1 MQSQTPCWGA
11 DCHKETV
18 VLAVDGQSEV
28 TTLANRVKELKRWLA
43 GLPGPVAIA
52 MESSGRFH
60 VTLANLAYKM
70 GHAVFVLD
78 PKRVRRYAQCTA
90 FRGKTDRIDACV
102 MARFLAREQAG
113 LRRYVPP
120 TPEQRRID
128 SLLRRRHKL
137 DVIRQQLADV
147 EKLLH
152 GNRAQMRRV
161 RDDLKDLIRAVD
173 RSLKALITRD
183 PALAERYQ
191 RLRRLPG
198 IGPLNGTALTNLF
211 HRIDFRAADPVVA
224 FVGLDPRPHDSGQ
237 HRGKRRL
244 TKHGHPEYRRLL
256 HNAAMSARKTAIWKP
271 YYERSLKRGLATTE
285 ALVELSRR
293 ILRVAWAID
302 HHQREFDPGRLRVG

>member
-1 MQSQTPCWGA
+1 MQSQMLCWGA

-18 VLAVDGQSEV
+18 VLALDGETEV
-28 TTLANRVKELKRWLA
+28 ITLQNRVKVLKRWLA
-43 GLPGPVAIA
+43 SLSGPVAIA

-60 VTLANLAYKM
+60 VMLANLAHKL
-70 GHAVFVLD
+70 GHAVYVLD
-78 PKRVRRYAQCTA
+78 PKRVRRYAQSTG
-90 FRGKTDRIDACV
+90 FRGKTDRLDACV
-102 MARFLAREQAG
+102 IARFLAREQDG

-147 EKLLH
+147 AKLLH
-152 GNRAQMRRV
+152 GNRAEMRRV
-161 RDDLKDLIRAVD
+161 REQLKALIQAID

-191 RLRRLPG
+191 RLCRVPG
-198 IGPLNGTALTNLF
+198 IGPLNGTALANLF
-211 HRIDFRAADPVVA
+211 HRIDFKAADPVVA

-256 HNAAMSARKTAIWKP
+256 HNAAMSARKTPLWKP
-271 YYERSLKRGLATTE
+271 YYERSIARGLASTE
-285 ALVELSRR
+285 ALVDLARR
-293 ILRVAWAID
+293 ILRTAWALD
-302 HHQREFDPGRLRVG
+302 HHQREFDPGRLRAA

>member
-1 MQSQTPCWGA
+1 MQSQMLYWGA

-18 VLAVDGQSEV
+18 VLAIDGQTEV
-28 TTLANRVKELKRWLA
+28 TTLQNRMKVLKRWLTS
-43 GLPGPVAIA
+43 LPGPAAIA

-60 VTLANLAYKM
+60 VMLANLAHKL

-78 PKRVRRYAQCTA
+78 PKRIRRYAQSTA

-102 MARFLAREQAG
+102 IARFLAREHDG

-147 EKLLH
+147 AKLLH
-152 GNRAQMRRV
+152 GNRAEMRRV
-161 RDDLKDLIRAVD
+161 REQLKVLIQAID
-173 RSLKALITRD
+173 RNLKTLITRD

-191 RLRRLPG
+191 RLCRIPG

-211 HRIDFRAADPVVA
+211 HRIDFQAADPVVA

-256 HNAAMSARKTAIWKP
+256 HNAAMSARKTPLWKP
-271 YYERSLKRGLATTE
+271 YYERSIKRGLASTE
-285 ALVELSRR
+285 ALVDLARR
-293 ILRVAWAID
+293 ILRTAWALD
-302 HHQREFDPGRLRVG
+302 HHQREFDPGRLRAA